1 MHCRTFFLERFPFLW
16 FLSSPFYI
24 TVSSRIS
31 FLVFQVFKLF
41 SQLYGSNWQSI
52 QSPDIV
58 PLLAFFF
65 FHFVTLIAQW
75 CLIDCLYDRGN
86 NRTSTAKALC
96 FYSFIKKKKR
106 KFLITERVRNFLINV
121 PQIGNVFC
129 MFCLSC
135 VKALSELK
143 NKGLNYYRY
152 YSTTG
157 MSMRHLQL

>member
-65 FHFVTLIAQW
+65 FHFVTLTAQW

-86 NRTSTAKALC
+86 NRTSTTKALC
-96 FYSFIKKKKR
+96 FYSFIKKKKKKKEVFDHWKSQ
-106 KFLITERVRNFLINV
+106 KFSNKCSPNR
-121 PQIGNVFC
+121 Q
-129 MFCLSC
+129 CLLHVLFKLCESPSWT
-135 VKALSELK
+135 KK
-143 NKGLNYYRY
+143 
-152 YSTTG
+152 
-157 MSMRHLQL
+157 

>member
-1 MHCRTFFLERFPFLW
+1 MVWYSSSSVTALILENILKQVHCRTFFLERFPFLW

-96 FYSFIKKKKR
+96 FYSFIKKKKG
-106 KFLITERVRNFLINV
+106 NFWSL
-121 PQIGNVFC
+121 
-129 MFCLSC
+129 
-135 VKALSELK
+135 KESEIF
-143 NKGLNYYRY
+143 
-152 YSTTG
+152 
-157 MSMRHLQL
+157 